1 MSKSSSKSKNGG
13 KRENKSKSI
22 SLKDLDPKKGA
33 GKLKGG
39 TVPGSN
45 GGRKGYHA

>member
-13 KRENKSKSI
+13 KREKKSKSV

-33 GKLKGG
+33 GKVKGG
-39 TVPGSN
+39 TVPGGN
-45 GGRKGYHA
+45 GGRKSYH